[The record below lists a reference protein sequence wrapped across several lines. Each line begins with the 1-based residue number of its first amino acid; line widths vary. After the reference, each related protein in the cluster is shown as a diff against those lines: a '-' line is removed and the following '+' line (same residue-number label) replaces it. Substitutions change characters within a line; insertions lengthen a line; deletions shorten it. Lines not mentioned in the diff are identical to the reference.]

1 MLIRSL
7 VGVGEAAYG
16 TIAPP
21 MLTDF
26 YPVSWPTNSH
36 FYAMLCYAMLC
47 YAMLCYAMLCYAMLC
62 YAVLCY
68 AMLCYTMLCYAMLC
82 YAMLCY
88 AIQVLSILYCQHE
101 SLGAREKCHVRH
113 LLPCGPVRGRSG
125 VRDRGWN
132 WVRVRVSKYGQF
144 NLLFHISC
152 IVKKYVSQHCNFINF
167 LYSSSFLFVVF
178 FTNHTTH
185 FFLFYKRCLLTFLFL

>member
-1 MLIRSL
+1 
-7 VGVGEAAYG
+7 
-16 TIAPP
+16 
-21 MLTDF
+21 
-26 YPVSWPTNSH
+26 
-36 FYAMLCYAMLC
+36 
-47 YAMLCYAMLCYAMLC
+47 MLCYAMLCYAMLC

-68 AMLCYTMLCYAMLC
+68 AMLCYTMLCYAMLCYAMLC